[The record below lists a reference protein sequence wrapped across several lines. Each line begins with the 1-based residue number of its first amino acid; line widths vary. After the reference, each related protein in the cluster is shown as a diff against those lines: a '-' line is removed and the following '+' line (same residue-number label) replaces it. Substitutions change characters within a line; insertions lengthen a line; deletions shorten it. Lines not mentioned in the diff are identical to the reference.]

1 MQNSLTT
8 QLMPA
13 FITLGLGTILG
24 YFILRYFFK
33 GSILLKLGSLWVL
46 NLLLNGVN
54 NTIEKFN
61 PEYTKAISFP
71 IMVVIT
77 VFLLYQASRQVL
89 KPLRESLSNLDKLSK
104 GNLQIETP
112 AVFLNRNDDL
122 GELNRSIEQLVVN
135 LSKTISGIKQSAD
148 NLASTGE
155 QFSSTAQQLSTGS
168 SDQATSIEEISS
180 SMEQMA
186 ANIQQNTD
194 NATNTEKI
202 ALETGVSMKEAA
214 ALATHALESMNKISE
229 KIAFV
234 NDIAFQTNILS
245 LNAAVEAARAGEH
258 GKGFAVVAA
267 EVRKLAERSKQ
278 AATEIQAFSKKGI
291 EISHQAD
298 KKLSQIIP
306 QVEETTRLMKEIAAS
321 SLEQNSGAQQI
332 NSAIQ
337 QLNKV
342 TQQNSASAE
351 QMATGAEN
359 LSQSA
364 SSLVTLFNYFRL
376 KSA

>member
-1 MQNSLTT
+1 MQDSMLIK
-8 QLMPA
+8 LMPT
-13 FITLGLGTILG
+13 ITTMVLGITIG

-33 GSILLKLGSLWVL
+33 DSILLKLGSLWIANV
-46 NLLLNGVN
+46 LLNGLN
-54 NTIEKFN
+54 NTIANFN
-61 PEYTKAISFP
+61 PGYTKLYSFP
-71 IMVVIT
+71 VMVVIT
-77 VFLLYQASRQVL
+77 VYLLYQASKHVS
-89 KPLRESLSNLDKLSK
+89 KPLRQSLSNLDKLSK
-104 GNLQIETP
+104 GDLQIETP
-112 AVFLNRNDDL
+112 AIFLNRKDDL
-122 GELNRSIEQLVVN
+122 GELNRSIDQLMKN
-135 LSKTISGIKQSAD
+135 LSSTISGIKTSAD

-155 QFSSTAQQLSTGS
+155 QFNSTAQQLSTGAA
-168 SDQATSIEEISS
+168 DQATSIEEISS

-202 ALETGVSMKEAA
+202 ALETGASMKEAA
-214 ALATHALESMNKISE
+214 ALASHALESMNKISE
-229 KIAFV
+229 KIGFV

-306 QVEETTRLMKEIAAS
+306 QVEETSRLMKEIAAS

-332 NSAIQ
+332 NMAIQ

-364 SSLVTLFNYFRL
+364 GSLVSLFNYFRL